1 MKAKDWFSDF
11 GRGAALGTG
20 ILPGV
25 SVGTVGLIVNVYDKL
40 LGSISGL
47 TKKFWKNLSILI
59 PIAIGTLLSAAILL
73 WGYSHLQAYASFEI
87 ISLLAGLI
95 IGGLPIICKE
105 IPWKELKAADD
116 VRMILGL
123 VVAAGIGVVSAI
135 AAEKNWFDV
144 TISHESLNAG
154 LHNYLYT
161 SLPVLHRPHQSR
173 PWFDFGAAFENPNA
187 NPYIYVV
194 TFFVGFVAAV
204 ACLLPGISGSMVLFI
219 FGLYNP
225 VVALYSGEN
234 SMLHNHD
241 RIGTG
246 LILTLILFV
255 GVVVGLVA
263 FAKIMKALMERHH
276 RGTFTTV
283 FGLIIGSL
291 ISMFI
296 NKDAWLYYK
305 AGNAWWHYVLGGFLL
320 IAGCAL
326 MLFLVKKTQKQEV
339 SAPEEE
345 NNAEDVRAE

>member
-135 AAEKNWFDV
+135 AAEKN
-144 TISHESLNAG
+144 
-154 LHNYLYT
+154 
-161 SLPVLHRPHQSR
+161 
-173 PWFDFGAAFENPNA
+173 WFDFGAAFENPNA

>member
-59 PIAIGTLLSAAILL
+59 PIVIGTLLSAAILL

-135 AAEKNWFDV
+135 AAEKN
-144 TISHESLNAG
+144 
-154 LHNYLYT
+154 
-161 SLPVLHRPHQSR
+161 
-173 PWFDFGAAFENPNA
+173 WFDFGAAFENPNA

-263 FAKIMKALMERHH
+263 FAKIMKTLMERHH